1 MDRRA
6 RVAVIG
12 AIVAMVVLVLA
23 ASSGPVDVWRSP
35 DTGDGVATVVTDPP
49 SSIVPQE
56 PQPEGKRDVPDWVAT
71 LSKVIGVVLAVAII
85 AAALAA
91 LRLVRMPTLRWP
103 AARKRRAA
111 GEATLPEVDEGIVTV
126 DVESA
131 RSALGTG
138 PARNAIVACWMQLER
153 DAAAAGLP
161 RLPFETATEYVERV
175 IGASSVDPA
184 PIGELAALYRE
195 ARFSQHELHDGHR
208 ARALAALA
216 RVEVA
221 LRRADVEAAT

>member
-6 RVAVIG
+6 RIAVIG

-35 DTGDGVATVVTDPP
+35 DLDGGSAPVVTDPP
-49 SSIVPQE
+49 TSVVPQE
-56 PQPEGKRDVPDWVAT
+56 PLPEGKREMPDWVAT
-71 LSKVIGVVLAVAII
+71 LSKVIGIVVGLVII

-91 LRLVRMPTLRWP
+91 MRLVRMPTLRWP
-103 AARKRRAA
+103 TSLKRRAA
-111 GEATLPEVDEGIVTV
+111 DGATLPEVDDGIVSV
-126 DVESA
+126 DVDSA
-131 RSALGTG
+131 RAALGTG

-153 DAAAAGLP
+153 DAADAGLP

-195 ARFSQHELHDGHR
+195 ARFSQHELGDAHR
-208 ARALAALA
+208 ARALAALE

-221 LRRADVEAAT
+221 LRRADAEATS